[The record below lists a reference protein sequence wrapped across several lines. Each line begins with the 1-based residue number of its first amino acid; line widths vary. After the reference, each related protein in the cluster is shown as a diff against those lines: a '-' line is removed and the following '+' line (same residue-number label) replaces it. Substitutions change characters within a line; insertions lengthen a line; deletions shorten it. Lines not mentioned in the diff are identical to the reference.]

1 MPRHDMINGVAVPYT
16 PAEEDARDAEEA
28 ISNAAKPLKRWAANM
43 RTSDNHLPRYAEDLY
58 DALNPVDQANAS
70 QVTKDKVAA
79 KKALRGQKP

>member
-1 MPRHDMINGVAVPYT
+1 MPRHDMVNNVPVPFT
-16 PAEEDARDAEEA
+16 PAEEAAYA
-28 ISNAAKPLKRWAANM
+28 AAKPLIVWEQKM
-43 RTSDNHLPRYAEDLY
+43 VETDSSLPRTVEDLY